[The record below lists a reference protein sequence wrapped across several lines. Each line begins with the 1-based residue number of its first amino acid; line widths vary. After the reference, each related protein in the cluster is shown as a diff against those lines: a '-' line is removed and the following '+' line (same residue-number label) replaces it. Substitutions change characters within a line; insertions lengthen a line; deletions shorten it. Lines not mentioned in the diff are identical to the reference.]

1 MSVVTAGAGVAG
13 TVTLSARLDPDDGVD
28 KSITSVGGRGASET
42 GTLDIAPV
50 TPSLLGSRL
59 DAAATL
65 VNNEVGVPAV
75 CLEERG
81 DGVDVQ
87 LLVEVLV
94 ALGVGRCDGGVVA
107 VVVGDVGGQT
117 AERGGLAC
125 ASVDLG
131 EHLGGGSQVGFPA
144 QPAGVASIS
153 VRGNVGEVESL
164 DGVLDTL
171 NVGGLSFLASGNV
184 QVGDEVAETV
194 GF

>member
-1 MSVVTAGAGVAG
+1 MTIFNLESGVPEQRLKVGLEPGTGLRSGSKSVGVTAVSVVTAGAGVAG
-13 TVTLSARLDPDDGVD
+13 TVTLSARLDPNDGVD

-75 CLEERG
+75 CLEKRG
-81 DGVDVQ
+81 DGIDVQ

-107 VVVGDVGGQT
+107 VVVGDVGGQA
-117 AERGGLAC
+117 AEGGGLAC
-125 ASVDLG
+125 FGVDLS
-131 EHLGGGSQVGFPA
+131 E
-144 QPAGVASIS
+144 
-153 VRGNVGEVESL
+153 
-164 DGVLDTL
+164 
-171 NVGGLSFLASGNV
+171 
-184 QVGDEVAETV
+184 
-194 GF
+194 